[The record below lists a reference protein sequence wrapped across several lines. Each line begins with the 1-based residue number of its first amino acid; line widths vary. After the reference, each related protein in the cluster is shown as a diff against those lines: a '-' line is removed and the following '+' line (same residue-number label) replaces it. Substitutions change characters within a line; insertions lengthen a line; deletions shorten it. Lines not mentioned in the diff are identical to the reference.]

1 MKKILACTIGNCVH
15 VAGTMNFLTLAEN
28 EGYDTEFLGIGISI
42 DELMYNI
49 KEKRPDVVA
58 LSYRL
63 TPEPLVEILEELK
76 NKIKDENLLDI
87 IWMFGGTEPTGLV
100 AQKSE
105 IFTKIFYGH
114 EDIDEVMLYLKGG
127 EYSETEEYPKDVI
140 SRINSKYPYPI
151 LRHHLGLPTIED
163 TVEAIEKIAESKVLD
178 IISIAP
184 DQNAQEFFFDQEK
197 MDRRLDSAGG
207 VPLRT
212 EEDFRKLYNAA
223 QRGNYPLLRSYSGT
237 KNIIK
242 FAEMLDRTIN
252 NAWCA
257 VPLFWYSEL
266 DKRGPRRVKD
276 AIEENQQVM
285 KWHGERNIPVEVN
298 DPHHW
303 SLRDAHDAIGV
314 ADAYLVAYNAKAMGV
329 KDYIAQYMFNVPAF
343 ISPEMDLAKF
353 LAKIELVE
361 SLADDNFK
369 VYRQARAGLA
379 SFPADLNQAKGQLA
393 ASAYLA
399 MAIKPHIYHVVGFC
413 EAHHAATA
421 DDIIESAMI
430 VRGVLKNE
438 FLGSIDMTKDKNV
451 QRRKK
456 ELIKDATI
464 IINAIKSIGSK
475 DVDPLTDPETLAKA
489 VKIGILD
496 APHLKGN
503 KAAKGK
509 LNTRIISGAMYAYG
523 NENKRIISEEERI
536 NAIFQEE
543 GIMPDAVSKS
553 I

>member
-1 MKKILACTIGNCVH
+1 L
-15 VAGTMNFLTLAEN
+15 
-28 EGYDTEFLGIGISI
+28 
-42 DELMYNI
+42 NI
-49 KEKRPDVVA
+49 KKKNPDIVA

-63 TPEPLVEILEELK
+63 TPEPLVGILDELK
-76 NKIKDENLLDI
+76 FKMGVEKFKDITWL
-87 IWMFGGTEPTGLV
+87 FGGTEPSGLI
-100 AQKSE
+100 AKESG
-105 IFTKIFYGH
+105 IFDKIFYGH
-114 EDIDEVMLYLKGG
+114 EDIDEVIHYLKGG
-127 EYSETEEYPKDVI
+127 EYFQEEEYPRDII
-140 SRINSKYPYPI
+140 SRIESKYPYPV
-151 LRHHLGLPTIED
+151 LRHHLGLSTIEE
-163 TVEAIEKIAESKVLD
+163 TVEAIEKVAEAKVLD

-197 MDRRLDSAGG
+197 MDKRLDSAGG

-212 EEDFRKLYNAA
+212 PEDFRKLYNAA

-237 KNIIK
+237 KNIIP
-242 FAEMLDRTIN
+242 FAEVLNDTIN

-266 DKRGPRRVKD
+266 DGRGPRKVKD
-276 AIEENQQVM
+276 AIRENQEVM

-361 SLADDNFK
+361 SLQDENFRI
-369 VYRQARAGLA
+369 YRQARAGLA

-421 DDIIESAMI
+421 EDIIESAMI
-430 VRGVLKNE
+430 VRGVLRNE
-438 FLGSIDMTKDKNV
+438 FLGSIDMTKDAKV
-451 QRRKK
+451 QRRKE
-456 ELIKDATI
+456 ELIEEAMI
-464 IINAIKSIGSK
+464 IIDAIKSIGPK
-475 DVDPLTDPETLAKA
+475 TRDPLTNPETLARA
-489 VKIGILD
+489 VEIGILD

-503 KAAKGK
+503 KAAKGS
-509 LNTRIISGAMYAYG
+509 LNTRVISGAMYAYD
-523 NENKRIISEEERI
+523 NEEKRIISERERI
-536 NAIFQEE
+536 NNILKEEFVKKAI
-543 GIMPDAVSKS
+543 
-553 I
+553 